1 MHSNEQIR
9 VRGLNRV
16 TQPTPS
22 EKRLFLLRD
31 CFALVYEGLEDF
43 VVEVMSFI
51 KLIKVLSVCIPVT
64 RVTMVGEFDTLG
76 KLGSAHWA
84 QGTPPSGGGVPCARW
99 AEPNYPSVI
108 NKPAATRPDTSD
120 KFMTEATSMSVC
132 ADYTILRLHVV

>member
-76 KLGSAHWA
+76 LYNTAI
-84 QGTPPSGGGVPCARW
+84 ARCVARSRNFGIKNVFSRAKNHSISNLHKNSFW
-99 AEPNYPSVI
+99 SQRQISQNSSEF
-108 NKPAATRPDTSD
+108 
-120 KFMTEATSMSVC
+120 KFRTLIHTQKQS
-132 ADYTILRLHVV
+132 